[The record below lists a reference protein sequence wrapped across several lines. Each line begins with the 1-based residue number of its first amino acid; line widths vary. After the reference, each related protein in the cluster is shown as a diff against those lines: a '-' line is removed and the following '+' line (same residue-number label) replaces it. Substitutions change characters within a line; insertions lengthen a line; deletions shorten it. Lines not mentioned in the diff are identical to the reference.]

1 MTKRFLSSFWRS
13 YRRWLYG
20 SLSVVIALSLWIGTP
35 KPTQAIPWWEIL
47 MRGVQILQLSN
58 ISDEQEVALGGQINQ
73 QITNQLWRNRTP
85 ISSHR
90 EATVYLNQLGQ
101 KLAATS
107 DRPDIP
113 YTFQIVEDRDIN
125 AFATMGGYVYINAGL
140 MIEAENEAELASVVA
155 HEIGHIVGGHAIAQ
169 MRERAIQRGLLSVA
183 GLDQSAAVQIGVE
196 LALNLPNSREDELE
210 SDRLGLEN
218 MRRAGYSPSGMI
230 AFMKTLQQR
239 SGGSPPSILST
250 HPAVSDRI
258 RALEEQLV
266 QKPPQSYEVGGLD
279 NVAYRNTINSFAR

>member
-1 MTKRFLSSFWRS
+1 MTKRLLSSFWHS

-20 SLSVVIALSLWIGTP
+20 MLSGVIALSIVIGTP
-35 KPTQAIPWWEIL
+35 QPSPAVPWWEIL

-73 QITNQLWRNRTP
+73 QITAELWRNRTP

-90 EATVYLNQLGQ
+90 EATAYLNQIGQ
-101 KLAATS
+101 KLAAAS
-107 DRPDIP
+107 DRPNIP
-113 YTFQIVEDRDIN
+113 YKFQIVEDRNIN
-125 AFATMGGYVYINAGL
+125 AFATMGGHVYINAGL
-140 MIEAENEAELASVVA
+140 MIAAENEAELASVVA
-155 HEIGHIVGGHAIAQ
+155 HEIGHIVGGHALAQ

-183 GLDQSAAVQIGVE
+183 GLDESAAVQIGVE

-218 MRRAGYSPSGMI
+218 MRRVGYSPSGMVS
-230 AFMKTLQQR
+230 FMKKLQQR

-250 HPAVSDRI
+250 HPAVGDRI
-258 RALEEQLV
+258 RVLEEQL
-266 QKPPQSYEVGGLD
+266 QQNPPQSYEVGGLD
-279 NVAYRNTINSFAR
+279 STAYRNKINSFAR